1 MSSSRALSILD
12 FLTPES
18 VMVPL
23 EVEGKR
29 DSIDVLVDRLAEK
42 TNLPDPE
49 EMKRVVWEREVQR
62 STGIGQGLAIP
73 HGKSQYLKNLT
84 MAIGIIPQGIE
95 FDSIDQKPVK
105 MIALLLSPSDRIA
118 DHIQALGRISRLMN
132 DEAFRAQAYAAQ
144 NSEDLYEQI
153 RVACT

>member
-1 MSSSRALSILD
+1 MSSSHALSILE
-12 FLTPES
+12 FLTPEA
-18 VMVPL
+18 VIVPL
-23 EVEGKR
+23 EADNKR
-29 DSIDVLVDRLAEK
+29 DSIDALVDRLAEK
-42 TNLPDPE
+42 CSLPDPE

-73 HGKSQYLKNLT
+73 HGKSQFLKNLI
-84 MAIGIIPQGIE
+84 MAIGIIPEGIE
-95 FDSIDQKPVK
+95 FDSIDQKPVR

-132 DEAFRAQAYAAQ
+132 DEGFRAQAYGAR

-153 RVACT
+153 RLACS

>member
-1 MSSSRALSILD
+1 MSSSHALSILE
-12 FLTPES
+12 FLTPEA
-18 VMVPL
+18 VIVPL
-23 EVEGKR
+23 EANNKR
-29 DSIDVLVDRLAEK
+29 DSIDALVDRLAEK
-42 TNLPDPE
+42 CSLPDPE

-73 HGKSQYLKNLT
+73 NGKSQFLKNLI
-84 MAIGIIPQGIE
+84 MAIGIIPEGIE
-95 FDSIDQKPVK
+95 FDSIDQKPVR

-132 DEAFRAQAYAAQ
+132 DEGFRAQAYGAR

-153 RVACT
+153 RLACS

>member
-23 EVEGKR
+23 EADNKR
-29 DSIDVLVDRLAEK
+29 DSIDALVDRLADK

-84 MAIGIIPQGIE
+84 MGIGIIPEGIE

-105 MIALLLSPSDRIA
+105 MIALLLSPADRIA

>member
-18 VMVPL
+18 VVVPL

-132 DEAFRAQAYAAQ
+132 DESFRAQAYAAQ
-144 NSEDLYEQI
+144 NPEDLYEQI
-153 RVACT
+153 RVACA

>member
-49 EMKRVVWEREVQR
+49 EMKR
-62 STGIGQGLAIP
+62 I
-73 HGKSQYLKNLT
+73 
-84 MAIGIIPQGIE
+84 
-95 FDSIDQKPVK
+95 
-105 MIALLLSPSDRIA
+105 
-118 DHIQALGRISRLMN
+118 
-132 DEAFRAQAYAAQ
+132 
-144 NSEDLYEQI
+144 
-153 RVACT
+153 

>member
-84 MAIGIIPQGIE
+84 MAIGIIPEGIE

-132 DEAFRAQAYAAQ
+132 DESFRAQAYAAH
-144 NSEDLYEQI
+144 NAEDLYEQI